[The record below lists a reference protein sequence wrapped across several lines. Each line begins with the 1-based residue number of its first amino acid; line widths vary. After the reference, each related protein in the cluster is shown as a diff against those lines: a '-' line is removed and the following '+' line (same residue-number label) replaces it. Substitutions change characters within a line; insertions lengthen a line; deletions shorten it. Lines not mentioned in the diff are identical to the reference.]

1 MFREGR
7 VVEQSASGGGGRV
20 AWLDYARMAS
30 ALAVVAFH
38 YYWNGPYHHIVPV
51 SFGWLGRV
59 AAHGYLGVDFFFII
73 SGFVI
78 LQSASGASSD
88 RFVVGRLTR
97 LYPAFLLCMLV
108 TFFFRGMDLSQF
120 PAQLTMLP
128 RYFNVEPAD
137 GVYWTLGVE
146 MKFYALVLI
155 VLLLGWMK
163 QVEWLLLAAVLILAC
178 WSGSWHNPSHYLEF
192 AAGCALAL
200 IYRQGFRPIPS
211 LTLAI
216 AAPLV
221 IYLAAKAGPTYTSHL
236 AIALVMTAI
245 FALFLA
251 MRRVRFAPRSSAD
264 VGALTYPLYLLHGQL
279 GYAAMRALCTEDNKL
294 WMTPLIVVAAL
305 AAAWGVSRYEAWSR
319 PWWKR
324 QFDRSVGAGMRRLGL
339 RLRSGRGAAVSE
351 SA

>member
-1 MFREGR
+1 MD
-7 VVEQSASGGGGRV
+7 EQGASGGGRV

-38 YYWNGPYHHIVPV
+38 YLWNGPYHHIVPV
-51 SFGWLGRV
+51 SFGWVGQI

-78 LQSASGASSD
+78 LQSASGATSD

-108 TFFFRGMDLSQF
+108 TFVFRGMPLSDL
-120 PAQLTMLP
+120 PAQLTMMP
-128 RYFNVEPAD
+128 RYFGVQPAD
-137 GVYWTLGVE
+137 GVYWTLAVE
-146 MKFYALVLI
+146 MKFYAAVLA

-163 QVEWLLLAAVLILAC
+163 QVQWLLLGAVLIFAC
-178 WSGSWHNPSHYLEF
+178 WTNSWHNPSHYLEF

-200 IYRQGFRPIPS
+200 IYRDGFKPVPS

-221 IYLAAKAGPTYTSHL
+221 VYLAAKAGPSYTSHL
-236 AIALVMTAI
+236 AIALVMIAI

-251 MRRVRFAPRSSAD
+251 MRGVTFAPRSSAA

-279 GYAAMRALCTEDNKL
+279 GYAAMRALCTEDNKA
-294 WMTPLIVVAAL
+294 WMTPLIAIAAIGC
-305 AAAWGVSRYEAWSR
+305 AWAVSRYEAWSR

-324 QFDRSVGAGMRRLGL
+324 QFDQSVGAGMRWLGNRLRGL
-339 RLRSGRGAAVSE
+339 RVTTASE

>member
-1 MFREGR
+1 M
-7 VVEQSASGGGGRV
+7 VEQHASGGGGRV

-30 ALAVVAFH
+30 ALAVVGFH
-38 YYWNGPYHHIVPV
+38 YFWNGPYHHIVPV
-51 SFGWLGRV
+51 SFGLLGRI

-78 LQSASGASSD
+78 LQSASGASPD

-108 TFFFRGMDLSQF
+108 TFFFRGMDLGQL

-146 MKFYALVLI
+146 MKFYAVVLV

-163 QVEWLLLAAVLILAC
+163 QAQWLLLGAVLILAC
-178 WSGSWHNPSHYLEF
+178 WVNSWHNPSHYLEF

-200 IYRQGFRPIPS
+200 IYREGFRPITS

-221 IYLAAKAGPTYTSHL
+221 VYLAAKAGPTYTSHL

-245 FALFLA
+245 FALFLV
-251 MRRVRFAPRSSAD
+251 MRRVRFAPASSAG

-279 GYAAMRALCTEDNKL
+279 GYAAMRAFCTEDNKF
-294 WMTPLIVVAAL
+294 WMTPLIIVAAL
-305 AAAWGVSRYEAWSR
+305 IAAWGVSRYEAWSR

-324 QFDRSVGAGMRRLGL
+324 RFDQSVGAAMRWLGL
-339 RLRSGRGAAVSE
+339 RLGRLRPAA
-351 SA
+351 APGTA